1 MSLKN
6 AQITLVN
13 QGLINCLKPLAG
25 LFCLVLI
32 FTTSVQAQ
40 SLVEGSKELNKEITA
55 DSARES
61 LKEVSKE
68 NGKGLFTRVADT
80 LVDSLTGNS
89 ENLINQAM
97 EMIGVRYRW
106 GGELAQS
113 GLDASAFVSYV
124 FNDKLSFLL
133 PRKASQMSRV
143 GKPVTRDEL
152 QPGDLVFF
160 NTMRLTF
167 SHVGIYVG
175 DNKFLHSPAKNAS
188 VRVDDMREVY
198 WDKRFDGAR
207 RLDGSDSFSDEERN
221 ALMKE
226 FKALKKSTRNL

>member
-1 MSLKN
+1 MSLKKE
-6 AQITLVN
+6 QITLVN
-13 QGLINCLKPLAG
+13 QGLINYLKPLAG
-25 LFCLVLI
+25 IFCLTLL
-32 FTTSVQAQ
+32 FSAAVQAQ
-40 SLVEGSKELNKEITA
+40 SLAESSKEISKDGSSEIA
-55 DSARES
+55 
-61 LKEVSKE
+61 KEVSKE
-68 NGKGLFTRVADT
+68 SSKESGRSLFARVAVDV
-80 LVDSLTGNS
+80 VDSVTGNS
-89 ENLINQAM
+89 ESLINNAM

-113 GLDASAFVSYV
+113 GLDASSFVSYV

-133 PRKASQMSRV
+133 PRKSSQMSRV
-143 GKPVTRDEL
+143 GKPVSREEL

>member
-68 NGKGLFTRVADT
+68 NGKGLFTRVADK

-97 EMIGVRYRW
+97 EMNR
-106 GGELAQS
+106 A
-113 GLDASAFVSYV
+113 
-124 FNDKLSFLL
+124 
-133 PRKASQMSRV
+133 
-143 GKPVTRDEL
+143 
-152 QPGDLVFF
+152 
-160 NTMRLTF
+160 
-167 SHVGIYVG
+167 
-175 DNKFLHSPAKNAS
+175 
-188 VRVDDMREVY
+188 
-198 WDKRFDGAR
+198 
-207 RLDGSDSFSDEERN
+207 
-221 ALMKE
+221 
-226 FKALKKSTRNL
+226 

>member
-1 MSLKN
+1 MAL
-6 AQITLVN
+6 
-13 QGLINCLKPLAG
+13 
-25 LFCLVLI
+25 LF
-32 FTTSVQAQ
+32 SAAVQAQ
-40 SLVEGSKELNKEITA
+40 SLAESSKEISKDGSSEIT
-55 DSARES
+55 
-61 LKEVSKE
+61 KEVSKE
-68 NGKGLFTRVADT
+68 SSKESGRSLFARVADKF
-80 LVDSLTGNS
+80 VDSVTGNS
-89 ENLINQAM
+89 ETLINNAM

-113 GLDASAFVSYV
+113 GLDASSFVSYV

-133 PRKASQMSRV
+133 PRKSSQMSRV
-143 GKPVTRDEL
+143 GKPVSREEL

-188 VRVDDMREVY
+188 VRVDDMREVDG
-198 WDKRFDGAR
+198 DKRFDGAR